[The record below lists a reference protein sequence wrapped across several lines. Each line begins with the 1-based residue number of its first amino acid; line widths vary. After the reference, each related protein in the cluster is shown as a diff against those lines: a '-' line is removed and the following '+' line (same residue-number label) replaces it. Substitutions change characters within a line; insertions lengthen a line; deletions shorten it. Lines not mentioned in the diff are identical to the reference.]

1 MLDRDQGRWLTY
13 AEAGQLLGISPEAV
27 RQLARRRGWP
37 LGVPRAV
44 TDRLTLTRAFEGLTS

>member
-1 MLDRDQGRWLTY
+1 MNIDVFRRK
-13 AEAGQLLGISPEAV
+13 AEEMAPLLK
-27 RQLARRRGWP
+27 RARE